1 MQSKYI
7 TEHIKIKKRETKYE
21 DIHKSST
28 FKKNSGLEETL
39 VKGEKKKKKKKINI
53 LVKNGGKKQLT
64 TTIYP
69 NTLICIAE
77 LKLV

>member
-39 VKGEKKKKKKKINI
+39 VKGEKKKKKKKN
-53 LVKNGGKKQLT
+53 Q
-64 TTIYP
+64 YP
-69 NTLICIAE
+69 C
-77 LKLV
+77 

>member
-39 VKGEKKKKKKKINI
+39 VKGGKKRKRKKKPISLLKMEEKTTYYHNI
-53 LVKNGGKKQLT
+53 S
-64 TTIYP
+64 
-69 NTLICIAE
+69 
-77 LKLV
+77 